1 MEDSKLE
8 DLYYTLV
15 KLTAELVN
23 SGYNAMEISA
33 VMTRVAL
40 QIYKTTLNNE
50 DYNRMIDV
58 ISSSRDEIE
67 KFSLDVPLQ

>member
-23 SGYNAMEISA
+23 SGYSAMEISA